1 MRFFAPSGPVW
12 VRRPMLTVDEI
23 GRQILKDAHLSTQ
36 LHDTCLEA
44 LSKPGRLFSTL
55 PVWSRLFL
63 SWVEALAPP
72 PHATFLPASAAYE
85 YMVAG
90 YDLLDDVYDQETR
103 ELGDSAQSPA
113 LAASHTLL
121 MLTQEVIA
129 RLEVPAERRAST
141 CANLGR
147 AGRRAIAAQQQDYAL
162 RQDSSSESDTVLL
175 KTLER
180 RSGTLVAAPC
190 QGAAL
195 LAGASW
201 RLVALAG
208 RFGRALG
215 CAAQLED
222 DLADRTEDERG
233 GRRTIPT
240 RLARSYPDSVDL
252 VEATTR
258 VLIHRYFLDAARAL
272 ERLPA
277 PYDAKDRT
285 EALWKLLPP
294 DLKTA

>member
-1 MRFFAPSGPVW
+1 MLDMPTIDEVG
-12 VRRPMLTVDEI
+12 RR
-23 GRQILKDAHLSTQ
+23 ILKDAHLSTQ

-44 LSKPGRLFSTL
+44 LSKPGRLFSAL
-55 PVWSRLFL
+55 PVWSGLFL
-63 SWVEALAPP
+63 SWVEVLAPP
-72 PHATFLPASAAYE
+72 PSTKFLPAAVAYE

-90 YDLLDDVYDQETR
+90 YDLLDDVYDQETYD
-103 ELGDSAQSPA
+103 LGTSVLSPA
-113 LAASHTLL
+113 LATSHTLL
-121 MLTQEVIA
+121 MLAQEVIA
-129 RLEVPAERRAST
+129 RLEVPAERRASA

-162 RQDSSSESDTVLL
+162 RQDSSLESDSVLL
-175 KTLER
+175 KVLER

-195 LAGASW
+195 LTGASW

-222 DLADRTEDERG
+222 DLADRTEDEQG

-240 RLARSYPDSVDL
+240 KLTRTYPDSLDL
-252 VEATTR
+252 VEATTQ
-258 VLIHRYFLDAARAL
+258 VLIHRFLLDAARAL

-277 PYDAKDRT
+277 SYNARDRT
-285 EALWKLLPP
+285 EVLWKLLPP
-294 DLKTA
+294 DLRAA

>member
-1 MRFFAPSGPVW
+1 MSN
-12 VRRPMLTVDEI
+12 MSTVDEV

-44 LSKPGRLFSTL
+44 LSKPGRLFSAL
-55 PVWSRLFL
+55 PVWSGLFM
-63 SWVEALAPP
+63 SWVKALAPP
-72 PHATFLPASAAYE
+72 PHAAFLPAAVAYE

-90 YDLLDDVYDQETR
+90 YDLLDDVYDQETYD
-103 ELGDSAQSPA
+103 LGGSVRSSN
-113 LAASHTLL
+113 LATSYTLL

-129 RLEVPAERRAST
+129 RLEVPAEYRAST
-141 CANLGR
+141 GANLGR

-162 RQDSSSESDTVLL
+162 RQDSSPESDDVLL
-175 KTLER
+175 KMLER
-180 RSGTLVAAPC
+180 RSGTLAAAPC

-195 LAGASW
+195 LAGASL

-240 RLARSYPDSVDL
+240 RLARAYPDSPDL

-258 VLIHRYFLDAARAL
+258 VLIHRYLLIAARAL

-294 DLKTA
+294 DIRASC